1 MGESN
6 QIQVNVLGDIY
17 EYPQGTT
24 LQKIGADFQTRYP
37 HMIIMARVNGK
48 LRELNYVIPP
58 DADVEFI
65 TIGDKVGEQSY
76 RRTATLILT
85 KAVSDVIG
93 KDAGLIVQ
101 FSMHKGYY
109 CEICGHMPV
118 EEDVLEKIEKRM
130 KELIRQNLPIK
141 KQIVTSDEAQKI
153 FRSNG
158 MEAKARLLKYRRS
171 SWVNMY
177 QLEDIS
183 DYYYGYMA
191 PSTGYIKWFELIP
204 FHEGFVIQMPVA
216 EAPEILQRFEPSEKI
231 FHALKE
237 STIWGEK
244 IGVCNAGQLNE
255 YICKGDITELM
266 LVSEALQEKNISEIA
281 EDIYNKGKRIVLIA
295 GPSSSGKTTFS
306 HRLSVQLRARGLKPH
321 PIAVDNYFLDRE
333 KTPRDE
339 QGNYNF
345 ECLEAINIKQF
356 NDDMNGLLAGERVEL
371 PIFNFISGKS
381 EYGKNNYMQIGQ
393 EDVLVIEGIH
403 CLNDALTPS
412 IPKEDKYKVYISA
425 LTQLNLDEH
434 NRIATTD
441 ARLLRRI
448 VRDAAH
454 RGTKA
459 PETIAMWYSVRR
471 GEEVN
476 IFPYQESADR
486 LFNSALIYELS
497 VLKQFA
503 EPLLFNIRPE
513 QKEYEEAKRLLRL
526 LDYFVGVTSENVP
539 KNSILR
545 EFIGGSYFNV

>member
-345 ECLEAINIKQF
+345 ECLEAINIKKF

-459 PETIAMWYSVRR
+459 SETIAMWYSVRR

>member
-109 CEICGHMPV
+109 CEVCGHMPV

-130 KELIRQNLPIK
+130 KELIRQNLLIK

-459 PETIAMWYSVRR
+459 SETIAMWYSVRR

>member
-191 PSTGYIKWFELIP
+191 PSTGYIKWFDLIP

-459 PETIAMWYSVRR
+459 SETIAMWYSVRR

>member
-216 EAPEILQRFEPSEKI
+216 EAPEILQRFEPSEMI

-459 PETIAMWYSVRR
+459 SETIAMWYSVRR

>member
-65 TIGDKVGEQSY
+65 TIGEKVGEQSY

-109 CEICGHMPV
+109 CEICGHMPI
-118 EEDVLEKIEKRM
+118 EEEVLEKIEKRM

-158 MEAKARLLKYRRS
+158 MEAKVRLLKYRRS

-204 FHEGFVIQMPVA
+204 FHEGFVIQMPAA

-339 QGNYNF
+339 KGNYNF
-345 ECLEAINIKQF
+345 ECLEAINIQQF
-356 NDDMNGLLAGERVEL
+356 NDDMNGLLAGEQVEL

-381 EYGKNNYMQIGQ
+381 EYGKNNYMQIGP

-459 PETIAMWYSVRR
+459 SETIAMWYSVRR

>member
-93 KDAGLIVQ
+93 KDGGLIVQ

-109 CEICGHMPV
+109 CEICGHMPI
-118 EEDVLEKIEKRM
+118 EEEVLEKIEKRM

-191 PSTGYIKWFELIP
+191 PATGYIKWFELIP
-204 FHEGFVIQMPVA
+204 FHEGFVIQMPAA

-333 KTPRDE
+333 KTPKDE

-459 PETIAMWYSVRR
+459 SETIAMWYSVRR

>member
-109 CEICGHMPV
+109 CEICGHMPI
-118 EEDVLEKIEKRM
+118 EEEVLEKIEKRM

-191 PSTGYIKWFELIP
+191 PATGYIKWFELIP

-459 PETIAMWYSVRR
+459 SETIAMWYSVRR

>member
-109 CEICGHMPV
+109 CEICGHMPI
-118 EEDVLEKIEKRM
+118 EEEVLEKIEKRM

-191 PSTGYIKWFELIP
+191 PATGYIKWFELIP
-204 FHEGFVIQMPVA
+204 FHEGFVIQMPAA

-333 KTPRDE
+333 KTPKDE

-459 PETIAMWYSVRR
+459 SETIAMWYSVRR

>member
-130 KELIRQNLPIK
+130 KELIRQNLTIK
-141 KQIVTSDEAQKI
+141 KQIVTSDEAQRI

-459 PETIAMWYSVRR
+459 SETIAMWYSVRR

>member
-158 MEAKARLLKYRRS
+158 MEAKVRLLKYRRS

-459 PETIAMWYSVRR
+459 SETIAMWYSVRR

>member
-244 IGVCNAGQLNE
+244 IGVCNAGQLHE
-255 YICKGDITELM
+255 YICKGDSTELM

-321 PIAVDNYFLDRE
+321 PIAVDNYILDRE

-459 PETIAMWYSVRR
+459 SETIAMWYSVRR

>member
-24 LQKIGADFQTRYP
+24 LQKIGEDFQTRYP

-93 KDAGLIVQ
+93 KDGGLIVQ

-109 CEICGHMPV
+109 CEICGYMPI
-118 EEDVLEKIEKRM
+118 EEEVLEKIEKRM

-191 PSTGYIKWFELIP
+191 PATGYIKWFELIP
-204 FHEGFVIQMPVA
+204 FHEGFVIQMPAA

-333 KTPRDE
+333 KTPKDE

-356 NDDMNGLLAGERVEL
+356 NDDMNGLLAGEQVEL

-393 EDVLVIEGIH
+393 EEVLVIEGIH

-459 PETIAMWYSVRR
+459 SETIGMWYSVRR

>member
-24 LQKIGADFQTRYP
+24 LQKIGADFQYRYP

-65 TIGDKVGEQSY
+65 TIGEKVGEQSY

-109 CEICGHMPV
+109 CEICGHMPI
-118 EEDVLEKIEKRM
+118 EEEVLEKIEKRM

-158 MEAKARLLKYRRS
+158 MEAKVRLLKYRRS

-339 QGNYNF
+339 KGNYNF
-345 ECLEAINIKQF
+345 ECLEAINIQQF
-356 NDDMNGLLAGERVEL
+356 NDDMNGLLAGEQVEL

-459 PETIAMWYSVRR
+459 SETIAMWYSVRR

>member
-109 CEICGHMPV
+109 CEICGHMPI
-118 EEDVLEKIEKRM
+118 EEEVLEKIEKRM
-130 KELIRQNLPIK
+130 KELIRQNLTIK

-459 PETIAMWYSVRR
+459 SETIAMWYSVRR

>member
-109 CEICGHMPV
+109 CEICGHMPI
-118 EEDVLEKIEKRM
+118 EEEVLEKIEKRM

-333 KTPRDE
+333 KTPKDE

-459 PETIAMWYSVRR
+459 SETIGMWYSVRR

>member
-130 KELIRQNLPIK
+130 KELIRQNLLIK

-459 PETIAMWYSVRR
+459 SETIAMWYSVRR

>member
-48 LRELNYVIPP
+48 LRELNSVIPP

-130 KELIRQNLPIK
+130 KELIRQNLTIK
-141 KQIVTSDEAQKI
+141 KQIVTSDEAQRI

-459 PETIAMWYSVRR
+459 SETIAMWYSVRR

>member
-191 PSTGYIKWFELIP
+191 PATGYIKWFELIP

-333 KTPRDE
+333 KTPKDE

-459 PETIAMWYSVRR
+459 SETIAMWYSVRR

>member
-459 PETIAMWYSVRR
+459 SETIAMWYSVRR

-545 EFIGGSYFNV
+545 EFIGGNYFNI

>member
-266 LVSEALQEKNISEIA
+266 LVSEALQEKNISEMA

-459 PETIAMWYSVRR
+459 SETIAMWYSVRR

>member
-1 MGESN
+1 
-6 QIQVNVLGDIY
+6 
-17 EYPQGTT
+17 
-24 LQKIGADFQTRYP
+24 
-37 HMIIMARVNGK
+37 MIIMARVNGK

-459 PETIAMWYSVRR
+459 SETIAMWYSVRR

>member
-1 MGESN
+1 M
-6 QIQVNVLGDIY
+6 
-17 EYPQGTT
+17 
-24 LQKIGADFQTRYP
+24 
-37 HMIIMARVNGK
+37 
-48 LRELNYVIPP
+48 
-58 DADVEFI
+58 
-65 TIGDKVGEQSY
+65 
-76 RRTATLILT
+76 
-85 KAVSDVIG
+85 
-93 KDAGLIVQ
+93 
-101 FSMHKGYY
+101 
-109 CEICGHMPV
+109 
-118 EEDVLEKIEKRM
+118 
-130 KELIRQNLPIK
+130 
-141 KQIVTSDEAQKI
+141 
-153 FRSNG
+153 
-158 MEAKARLLKYRRS
+158 
-171 SWVNMY
+171 
-177 QLEDIS
+177 
-183 DYYYGYMA
+183 
-191 PSTGYIKWFELIP
+191 
-204 FHEGFVIQMPVA
+204 
-216 EAPEILQRFEPSEKI
+216 
-231 FHALKE
+231 
-237 STIWGEK
+237 
-244 IGVCNAGQLNE
+244 
-255 YICKGDITELM
+255 
-266 LVSEALQEKNISEIA
+266 
-281 EDIYNKGKRIVLIA
+281 
-295 GPSSSGKTTFS
+295 
-306 HRLSVQLRARGLKPH
+306 
-321 PIAVDNYFLDRE
+321 DNYFLDRE
-333 KTPRDE
+333 KTPKDE

-381 EYGKNNYMQIGQ
+381 EYGKNNYMHIGPD
-393 EDVLVIEGIH
+393 DVLVIEGIH

-459 PETIAMWYSVRR
+459 SETIAMWYSVRR

>member
-459 PETIAMWYSVRR
+459 SETIAMWYSVRR

-545 EFIGGSYFNV
+545 EFIGGGYFNV

>member
-24 LQKIGADFQTRYP
+24 LQKIGTDFQTRYP

-459 PETIAMWYSVRR
+459 SETIAMWYSVRR

>member
-6 QIQVNVLGDIY
+6 QIQVNVLGDTY

-93 KDAGLIVQ
+93 KDGGLIVQ

-109 CEICGHMPV
+109 CEICGHMPI
-118 EEDVLEKIEKRM
+118 EEEVLEKIEKRM

-191 PSTGYIKWFELIP
+191 PATGYIKWFELIP
-204 FHEGFVIQMPVA
+204 FHEGFVIQMPAA

-333 KTPRDE
+333 KTPKDE

-356 NDDMNGLLAGERVEL
+356 NDDMNGLLAGEQVEL

-448 VRDAAH
+448 VRDAAR

-459 PETIAMWYSVRR
+459 SETIGMWYSVRR

>member
-93 KDAGLIVQ
+93 KDGGLIVQ

-109 CEICGHMPV
+109 CEICGHMPI
-118 EEDVLEKIEKRM
+118 EEEVLEKIEKRM

-191 PSTGYIKWFELIP
+191 PATGYIKWFELIP
-204 FHEGFVIQMPVA
+204 FHEGFVIQMPAA

-339 QGNYNF
+339 KGNYNF
-345 ECLEAINIKQF
+345 ECLEAINIQQF
-356 NDDMNGLLAGERVEL
+356 NDDMNGLLAGEQVEL

-381 EYGKNNYMQIGQ
+381 EYGKNNYMQIGP

-459 PETIAMWYSVRR
+459 SETIAMWYSVRR

-476 IFPYQESADR
+476 IFPYQEEADVV
-486 LFNSALIYELS
+486 FNSALIYELS
-497 VLKQFA
+497 VLKQYDA
-503 EPLLFNIRPE
+503 PLLFGIDREAPE
-513 QKEYEEAKRLLRL
+513 YLEAKRLLKF
-526 LDYFVGVTSENVP
+526 LDYFLGVDSTNIP
-539 KNSILR
+539 DNSLVR
-545 EFIGGSYFNV
+545 EFIGGGCFQL

>member
-118 EEDVLEKIEKRM
+118 EVDVLEKIEKRM

-459 PETIAMWYSVRR
+459 SETIAMWYSVRR

>member
-204 FHEGFVIQMPVA
+204 FHEGFVIQMPAA

-333 KTPRDE
+333 KTPKDE

-356 NDDMNGLLAGERVEL
+356 NDDMNGLLAGEQVEL

-459 PETIAMWYSVRR
+459 SETIGMWYSVRR